1 MANSVLNLA
10 SAEPLLA
17 SAVDRSRADS
27 TNTTTTDSSRSGGEE
42 ESDHHHQ
49 QQQQHHHRTERL
61 LAESKGLA
69 ALVGALSLDASAALA
84 ALIGTDSESVSDS
97 HKNAKNTLLAAGQNG
112 PSSEPFGSSF
122 KLPLWATGQSLSLLV
137 NSFFY
142 SNQTLTYSYVNK
154 QEKMRRVW
162 ELSS

>member
-10 SAEPLLA
+10 SAEALLA
-17 SAVDRSRADS
+17 SAVERSRADS

-42 ESDHHHQ
+42 EPDHHQ
-49 QQQQHHHRTERL
+49 RQQQHHQHHRTERL

-154 QEKMRRVW
+154 QEKMRRV
-162 ELSS
+162 